1 MTKIITYDSTLRDGE
16 QSEGV
21 SLSLE
26 DKLRIAWRLDEF
38 GIDIIEGGFPGSNPK
53 DIAFFR
59 ELREHP
65 LKHARIAAFG
75 STCKKGVLAADDP
88 GLVSLIDSGAPI
100 VAIVG
105 KTWDAQVERALLT
118 SLDEN
123 LRMISDSIAFL
134 KEHDLEVVFD
144 AEHFFDGY
152 RANPDYALACVCAA
166 AQAGAD
172 SIDLCDTNGGS
183 LPHQIEEAILAGGN
197 HRRPEYAN
205 RHPLP

>member
-75 STCKKGVLAADDP
+75 TTCKKGVPAADDP
-88 GLVSLIDSGAPI
+88 GLAEIID
-100 VAIVG
+100 
-105 KTWDAQVERALLT
+105 
-118 SLDEN
+118 
-123 LRMISDSIAFL
+123 F
-134 KEHDLEVVFD
+134 
-144 AEHFFDGY
+144 
-152 RANPDYALACVCAA
+152 
-166 AQAGAD
+166 
-172 SIDLCDTNGGS
+172 
-183 LPHQIEEAILAGGN
+183 
-197 HRRPEYAN
+197 
-205 RHPLP
+205 